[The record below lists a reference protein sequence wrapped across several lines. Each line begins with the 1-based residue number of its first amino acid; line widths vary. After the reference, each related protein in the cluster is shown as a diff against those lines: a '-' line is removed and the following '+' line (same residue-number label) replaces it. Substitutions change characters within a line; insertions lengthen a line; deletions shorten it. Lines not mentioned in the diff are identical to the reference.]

1 MTDETPAGVA
11 PVEPVAPTSATPQTA
26 TSPQPVS
33 GTDIESVIDARLEKF
48 AEGLAKRLKQS
59 QRDIVE
65 DRLTKA
71 LDKHFGKPAASAP
84 APETPASPAPPQ
96 ATPAA
101 AVTATSGFESEIKAI
116 LDERGLT
123 GQEPELQEFAQ
134 ANKGQPWYKVGPQLD
149 ELAAKIAA
157 RRGGSPS
164 GVVVPPGPKPNE
176 PELAAQYLED
186 IAAARKAGRFG
197 AGNLRAIKD
206 KYRKLGL
213 AVENVRL
220 EIDGVRV
227 PARGKTEDLR

>member
-11 PVEPVAPTSATPQTA
+11 SVEPVAPTSATPHTA

-33 GTDIESVIDARLEKF
+33 GDLEAVIDARLERF

-59 QRDIVE
+59 QKDIVE

-84 APETPASPAPPQ
+84 VPETPASPAPPQ

-134 ANKGQPWYKVGPQLD
+134 ANKGKPWYKVGPQLD

-157 RRGGSPS
+157 RRGGSPG

>member
-1 MTDETPAGVA
+1 MPDDTTAGA
-11 PVEPVAPTSATPQTA
+11 ASAEPVALTSATPQPA

-33 GTDIESVIDARLEKF
+33 GDLEAVIDARLERF

-59 QRDIVE
+59 QKDIVE

-84 APETPASPAPPQ
+84 APEQPAPSAPPQ
-96 ATPAA
+96 AAPAA

-134 ANKGQPWYKVGPQLD
+134 ANKGKPWYKVGPQLD

-157 RRGGSPS
+157 RRGGSPG